1 MPSKILE
8 FQRIIAVLRN
18 QFISSKSRE
27 KIFVCLLFI
36 TTVRDSHSLNLRGPG
51 RCMVRHGSHWLL
63 VFFEYLLKSLVGHVL
78 PPLSECVSGDVFICL
93 FIGIRVPLGK
103 NYGTKYTVLYIWIV
117 PDKFGISRSIRGS
130 CMFVFCSFSF

>member
-27 KIFVCLLFI
+27 KIFVCLLFM

-63 VFFEYLLKSLVGHVL
+63 VF
-78 PPLSECVSGDVFICL
+78 LSI
-93 FIGIRVPLGK
+93 
-103 NYGTKYTVLYIWIV
+103 Y
-117 PDKFGISRSIRGS
+117 
-130 CMFVFCSFSF
+130 